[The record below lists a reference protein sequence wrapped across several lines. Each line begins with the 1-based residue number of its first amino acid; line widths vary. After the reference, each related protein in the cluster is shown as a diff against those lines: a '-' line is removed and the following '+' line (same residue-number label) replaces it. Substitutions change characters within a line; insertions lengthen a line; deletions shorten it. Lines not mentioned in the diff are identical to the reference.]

1 MSEVVPNFKPEA
13 VVCPCGCEK
22 VGQPRRKPWNDG
34 LPAHVRGC
42 KPCRRCTGSR
52 QKPKASARER
62 RVAKAIGGERH
73 VLSGALSGVD
83 VSNSVVDIEETAGEA
98 IARGLRR
105 WWESKAVTNKV
116 ARLYSRR
123 VLPHAFLVWIAP
135 RRGLVVMTFED
146 FCVLANQED

>member
-1 MSEVVPNFKPEA
+1 MSEVVTNFKPAPVE
-13 VVCPCGCEK
+13 CSCGCGH
-22 VGQPRRKPWNDG
+22 VGTPRIKKWSDG
-34 LPAHVRGC
+34 LHHAKGC
-42 KPCRRCTGSR
+42 KCRRCAGGR

-83 VSNSVVDIEETAGEA
+83 VSNALVDIEETANEA

-105 WWESKAVTNKV
+105 WWTSKGVQTKV

-123 VLPHAFLVWIAP
+123 VLPHAFLVWIEP
-135 RRGLVVMTFED
+135 RRGLVVMSFED
-146 FCVLANQED
+146 FCTLARVESP